1 MSNWNLTDVYYD
13 RGENTMLAVS
23 VIVPVYNTEKYLRK
37 CMESLVKQT
46 MQNIEFICVND
57 GSTDKSLQILEEFAS
72 YDSRVKI
79 ISKSN
84 SGYGDSMNTGLAHA
98 KGEYIGIVES
108 DDYALPDMFSALYK
122 EASEKKS

>member
-57 GSTDKSLQILEEFAS
+57 GSTNHCR
-72 YDSRVKI
+72 Y
-79 ISKSN
+79 
-84 SGYGDSMNTGLAHA
+84 
-98 KGEYIGIVES
+98 
-108 DDYALPDMFSALYK
+108 
-122 EASEKKS
+122 